1 MGSQFRAQI
10 STSPKLELGE
20 SKTNLIINYLPQTM
34 NQEEVRALF
43 ASIGEIESCKLVR
56 DKMSGQSLGYG
67 FVNYIKDED
76 ASRAVAS
83 FNGLRLQNKTI
94 KVSFARPSAEGIKG
108 ANLYVSGLPKSMT
121 QRELVGMF
129 SPFGQI
135 ITSRILSD
143 NITGLS
149 KGVGFVRFDKKD
161 EAESAIEKLNGATP
175 AGCADQITVKFANN
189 PANNPTK
196 NAIADSAAMATAAQ
210 TLLATNPLAVALAP
224 RVALPTVSAGCGP
237 IRASG
242 AARGAMRY
250 NPLAAASGLP
260 MVATSAASLP
270 DLLQHAALLQQY
282 SAMQQSANYASL
294 VSPSLLGA
302 SVLPSSAAAPLS
314 SSGYSLLVQGL
325 GAEMDESV
333 LWALFAP
340 FGSVISMKIV
350 REPGT
355 TKCRGYALVTMST
368 YEESL
373 TAAAGLNKSQLA
385 GRTLQVRE
393 ADRATALAILAQD
406 TQAQLG
412 LLPTVGW
419 AAYEHTA

>member
-1 MGSQFRAQI
+1 MGSQFRAKV
-10 STSPKLELGE
+10 STSPKIALGE
-20 SKTNLIINYLPQTM
+20 SSTNLIINYLPQTM

-67 FVNYIKDED
+67 FVNYVKDED
-76 ASRAVAS
+76 ASRAVSS

-94 KVSFARPSAEGIKG
+94 KVLLASFGLGENGLMGRGKTLRQGRNLGISVVTSASEGLE
-108 ANLYVSGLPKSMT
+108 NRLS
-121 QRELVGMF
+121 
-129 SPFGQI
+129 
-135 ITSRILSD
+135 SR
-143 NITGLS
+143 NGLS
-149 KGVGFVRFDKKD
+149 KGVGFVRFDKKE
-161 EAESAIEKLNGATP
+161 EAEVAIEKLNGATP

-210 TLLATNPLAVALAP
+210 TLLATNPLAAALAP
-224 RVALPTVSAGCGP
+224 RIALPAVSAGCGP
-237 IRASG
+237 IRTTG
-242 AARGAMRY
+242 GARGAMRY
-250 NPLAAASGLP
+250 NPLAAAAALP
-260 MVATSAASLP
+260 LGAAPATGLP
-270 DLLQHAALLQQY
+270 DLLQHAALLQQMQ
-282 SAMQQSANYASL
+282 AMQNAGFASL
-294 VSPSLLGA
+294 VQPSLYGA
-302 SVLPSSAAAPLS
+302 SVLPSPSAPALS
-314 SSGYSLLVQGL
+314 SAGYSLLVQGL
-325 GAEMDESV
+325 GAEMDEAV

-340 FGSVISMKIV
+340 FGSVLSMKIV

-355 TKCRGYALVTMST
+355 AKCRGYALVTMST

-419 AAYEHTA
+419 AYEHTA

>member
-1 MGSQFRAQI
+1 MPCDKEEI
-10 STSPKLELGE
+10 WELV
-20 SKTNLIINYLPQTM
+20 SFHHNL
-34 NQEEVRALF
+34 
-43 ASIGEIESCKLVR
+43 
-56 DKMSGQSLGYG
+56 
-67 FVNYIKDED
+67 
-76 ASRAVAS
+76 
-83 FNGLRLQNKTI
+83 

-121 QRELVGMF
+121 QRELEAMF
-129 SPFGQI
+129 KSFGQI

-149 KGVGFVRFDKKD
+149 KGVGFVRFDKKE
-161 EAESAIEKLNGATP
+161 EAEVAIEKLNGATP

-210 TLLATNPLAVALAP
+210 TLLATNPLAAALAP
-224 RVALPTVSAGCGP
+224 RIALPAVSAGCGP
-237 IRASG
+237 IRTTG
-242 AARGAMRY
+242 GARGAMRY
-250 NPLAAASGLP
+250 NPLAAAAALP
-260 MVATSAASLP
+260 LGAAPATGLP
-270 DLLQHAALLQQY
+270 DLLQHAALLQQMQ
-282 SAMQQSANYASL
+282 AMQNAGFASL
-294 VSPSLLGA
+294 VQPSLYGA
-302 SVLPSSAAAPLS
+302 SVLPSPSAPALS
-314 SSGYSLLVQGL
+314 SAGYSLLVQGL
-325 GAEMDESV
+325 GAEMDEAV

-340 FGSVISMKIV
+340 FGSVLSMKIV

-355 TKCRGYALVTMST
+355 AKCRGYALVTMST

-419 AAYEHTA
+419 AYEHTA